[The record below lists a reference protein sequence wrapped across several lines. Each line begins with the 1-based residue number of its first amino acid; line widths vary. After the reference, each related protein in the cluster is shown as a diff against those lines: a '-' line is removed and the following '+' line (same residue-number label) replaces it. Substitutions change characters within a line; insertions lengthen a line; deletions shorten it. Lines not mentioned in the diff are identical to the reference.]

1 MATSQQFV
9 RVSIFTT
16 EKLCAGMMSTESMLL
31 TRMLAAAHTW
41 MNVPGVYVE
50 VIAANRNS
58 TIDGE
63 KLSKLNAA
71 GVHIVELDGVDDNY
85 YPPQKKSFAL
95 VRHMYD
101 KHINK

>member
-1 MATSQQFV
+1 
-9 RVSIFTT
+9 
-16 EKLCAGMMSTESMLL
+16 MLL
-31 TRMLAAAHTW
+31 TRMLSAAQTW

-50 VIAANRNS
+50 VIAANRKNTVS
-58 TIDGE
+58 GE
-63 KLSKLNAA
+63 DLAKLNEL
-71 GVHIVELDGVDDNY
+71 GVHIVELDGVDDNQ